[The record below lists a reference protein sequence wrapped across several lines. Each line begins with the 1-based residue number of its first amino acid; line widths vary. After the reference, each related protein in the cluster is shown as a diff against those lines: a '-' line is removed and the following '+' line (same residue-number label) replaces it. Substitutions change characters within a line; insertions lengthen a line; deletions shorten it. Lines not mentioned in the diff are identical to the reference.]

1 MACLS
6 DAKGPADAP
15 VGERGAGGQV
25 RSTFSVPTNMWHED
39 SALQWH
45 V

>member
-6 DAKGPADAP
+6 VAKGTADAP

-25 RSTFSVPTNMWHED
+25 RSTFSAPRNM
-39 SALQWH
+39 
-45 V
+45 